1 MDKTL
6 EADVT
11 EIIENPAAHF
21 EAPADVVEHPA
32 LSEEEKRKALDTW
45 EEDARLLSVATQ
57 EGMSGGTPSKLAEV
71 AEAKSELNAERAQN
85 NKPKRKN

>member
-1 MDKTL
+1 MDKKP

-11 EIIENPAAHF
+11 DIIENPAAHF
-21 EAPADVVEHPA
+21 EAPADVVEDPA
-32 LSEEEKRKALDTW
+32 LSEEEKRKALNTW

-71 AEAKSELNAERAQN
+71 AEAKLELNAECAQN
-85 NKPKRKN
+85 TKSKKK